1 LWLLKK
7 SSHDQTVVIKKNSDY
22 LICINVERN
31 TKNQNVQQWA
41 VSEKALIKHEE
52 TQKNMATRSQGFP
65 MNSIWATKGIAE
77 KAFVPRVIIPAN
89 TNHFIM

>member
-1 LWLLKK
+1 
-7 SSHDQTVVIKKNSDY
+7 
-22 LICINVERN
+22 
-31 TKNQNVQQWA
+31 
-41 VSEKALIKHEE
+41 
-52 TQKNMATRSQGFP
+52 MATRSQGFP